1 MTILSIIIKSY
12 FQIVLAIGG
21 AAILI
26 FALGT
31 YLIFR
36 LNRSRLKPASVP
48 KAAKPNTS
56 KTPRKSETTT
66 SSSDINA
73 IAGDDPVST
82 QLDLARAYIDSGKNQ
97 LAKIILE
104 SVAETGSNEHQE
116 EAQRLLSSI

>member
-1 MTILSIIIKSY
+1 MTIISIIVKSY
-12 FQIVLAIGG
+12 LNIVLAIGG
-21 AAILI
+21 GALLVFILGI
-26 FALGT
+26 

-36 LNRSRLKPASVP
+36 LARKGKESAAVFKAAAPAKMRESKRTASV
-48 KAAKPNTS
+48 A
-56 KTPRKSETTT
+56 

-73 IAGDDPVST
+73 ISGEDPVST

-104 SVAETGSNEHQE
+104 SVATIGSEEHQE